1 MGGHGLQGGGV
12 AGKRG
17 LITPDSLA
25 RRVRAGLAL
34 LLLAAIAAACRGPD
48 ELREYEFGGRVM
60 GTSFSVKVVSGP
72 LGEVERARLRRG
84 IEAELDA
91 VNQRMSTY
99 VETSELAHL
108 NRHDGPDPLPVSAEL
123 LTVLVAARAAGAVT
137 RGAFDITVAPL
148 VNAWGFGP
156 DGRPPSAPAPAP
168 ADLERLGARTGWN
181 LIEIDD
187 QKSSVRKLA
196 PGVTCDL
203 SGIAKGYG
211 VDRVADWLDDVG
223 YINHVV
229 EVGGEI
235 RAGGGNRSG
244 RPWRIAV
251 ERPLGG
257 VRAFQRVVPLRDL
270 AMATSGDYRNY
281 YEQDGVRYSHIIDP
295 RSRRPI
301 RHRLASVSVVEQ
313 FCMQADALATG
324 LLVLGEE
331 EGYAVAR
338 ENDLAVLFLVR
349 QPDGSFAEKATPKF
363 QSLLGATGGEF
374 LGDEP

>member
-1 MGGHGLQGGGV
+1 MQGGGV

-17 LITPDSLA
+17 PITPDSLA
-25 RRVRAGLAL
+25 QRVRGGLAL
-34 LLLAAIAAACRGPD
+34 LLLAAIAAGCRGPD

-72 LGEVERARLRRG
+72 LGEEERWRLRRG
-84 IEAELDA
+84 IEAKLHA

-99 VETSELAHL
+99 LETSELTHL
-108 NRHDGPDPLPVSAEL
+108 NRHAGSDPLPVSAEL

-156 DGRPPSAPAPAP
+156 DGRSPSAPAP
-168 ADLERLGARTGWN
+168 ADLERLGALTGWN

-196 PGVTCDL
+196 PEVTCDL

-211 VDRVADWLDDVG
+211 VDRVSDWLDEVG

-251 ERPLGG
+251 ERPLTG
-257 VRAFQRVVPLRDL
+257 VREFQRIVPLRDL

-349 QPDGSFAEKATPKF
+349 QPDGSFAERATPKF